1 MNISKKSILIVDS
14 EISIR
19 QIVSKRL
26 VYRGY
31 KVFMATNGVDALKII
46 NSEYINLI
54 ILDILLPKLDGY
66 EVCRQIRKNSNVPII
81 ILTALDNLT
90 NRVMG
95 LELGANDFITKPF
108 SLKELEVRI
117 NSSLRYS
124 NIQSSKKV
132 PTRQEIF
139 YFGSLTINLTK
150 QQVLK
155 DNKQLILTGI
165 EFSLLHLLI
174 QNKDQKLS
182 RATILDN
189 IWGYTP
195 ERDIDTRVVDVHIHR
210 LRTKLEENPKNP
222 DFILTARGI
231 GYMFRTLDL

>member
-90 NRVMG
+90 NRIMG